1 MWRFGESRQ
10 EPVVTEAHRT
20 RSLTFAGI
28 CMVFG
33 LILGGGLGTSVLLQC
48 AFGILGIIAGFLAY
62 AQIAK
67 IFNFWPLHKAD
78 SEVELLTA
86 RDLRRVYRRFSR
98 AVEQCGALAVAP
110 VPTHMA
116 SASAHGTIRR
126 VRAHSPLSVEFSSNG
141 VVSESSSLHYRHR

>member
-1 MWRFGESRQ
+1 MWGFGQSRQ

-33 LILGGGLGTSVLLQC
+33 LIIGGGLGTGVLLQC

-78 SEVELLTA
+78 SEVDLLTA
-86 RDLRRVYRRFSR
+86 EDLRRVYRRFSR
-98 AVEQCGALAVAP
+98 AVEQRGALAVAP
-110 VPTHMA
+110 VPAHMP
-116 SASAHGTIRR
+116 SASPRAAIRR
-126 VRAHSPLSVEFSSNG
+126 VRAHTPPSVEFSSNG
-141 VVSESSSLHYRHR
+141 VVSESTSHYHRHR